1 MVKAATKLKDTW
13 SLEEKLWQ
21 IWQHIQKQRNHF
33 VNKSLYGQSYSFSSS
48 RVWMWEF
55 GHKESWLLKTWCF
68 RIVVLEKTFESP
80 SDIKEIKPINPK
92 ENQSWIF
99 TGRPDAEVEAPILW
113 PRDVK
118 NWLTGKDPDAGKDWA
133 LEEKRVTED

>member
-55 GHKESWLLKTWCF
+55 GYKESWLPKTWCF
-68 RIVVLEKTFESP
+68 WIVVLEKTFESP
-80 SDIKEIKPINPK
+80 SDIKEIKSINPK

-99 TGRPDAEVEAPILW
+99 TGRSDAEVEAPVRW

-133 LEEKRVTED
+133 QEEKRVTED